1 MNLFDILD
9 IIYKIFKHLIDFI
22 SKNITLIIILFVIFT
37 VFYCVYREIERKN
50 RVKDFLYIDE
60 FLKLPNEK
68 ISGCYV
74 LLVYDSPLSKNNL
87 NYKHVYV
94 GQSIDLYRRVKT
106 HLSGNGNKKIFW
118 DNKKKKYVY
127 VRLFKAPAG
136 TLDAL
141 EKRLIKKYN
150 AFYSKKGYN
159 KTRGGGGYY
168 GKFRLKKKKR

>member
-1 MNLFDILD
+1 MNLFNILD
-9 IIYKIFKHLIDFI
+9 IIYKIFKHLIGFTN
-22 SKNITLIIILFVIFT
+22 KNITLIIILFVIFT
-37 VFYCVYREIERKN
+37 VFYCIYREIERRN
-50 RVKDFLYIDE
+50 RVKNFLLVEDF
-60 FLKLPNEK
+60 KNLPYEK

-94 GQSIDLYRRVKT
+94 GQSIDLYKRVKA
-106 HLSGNGNKKIFW
+106 HLSGNGNKSIFW

-136 TLDAL
+136 TLDNL

-150 AFYSKKGYN
+150 TFYSKKGYN

-168 GKFRLKKKKR
+168 GKIRFRKKKR